1 MFKFHDNSGF
11 KVSNINSKNLT
22 AYFAIQFTQLDYD
35 ESIIEGDNFSVKIED
50 GNLVLTVNE
59 NKKAIAV
66 KTRRVYFLIFIV
78 NSREST
84 MTLRLDMFEESL
96 PYSRESD
103 LRQISF
109 AGNINE
115 DSQFTGRIGNF
126 IFVTRT
132 YSVENVCDSSRLCQL
147 VEDNCADYTEESK
160 CNRSSDK
167 QGNKCEYN
175 VVCVPKDR

>member
-78 NSREST
+78 NS
-84 MTLRLDMFEESL
+84 
-96 PYSRESD
+96 
-103 LRQISF
+103 
-109 AGNINE
+109 
-115 DSQFTGRIGNF
+115 
-126 IFVTRT
+126 
-132 YSVENVCDSSRLCQL
+132 
-147 VEDNCADYTEESK
+147 
-160 CNRSSDK
+160 
-167 QGNKCEYN
+167 
-175 VVCVPKDR
+175 